1 MNNMN
6 PYNREE
12 SLRERLNA
20 FLSQRFDIPALDY
33 YSRLNTQAFLGL
45 KSVLADIN
53 NILTLKVSLAF
64 AEWISARLD
73 LDSEARQA
81 LKRIVLR
88 AKPNANGFDVW
99 LGYPIAFVA
108 EVKCNVPINGGSIY
122 GSAQRHG
129 IEKDIAALLQGK
141 SKASIN
147 SQSCP
152 KFFAFLDLPEIR
164 NANAHLLRVSKTCK
178 EKLVFV
184 SENTEFDRLDIV
196 YGVYVAPEP

>member
-1 MNNMN
+1 MN

-12 SLRERLNA
+12 SLREKLNA
-20 FLSQRFDIPALDY
+20 FLSQRFDIPEVDY
-33 YSRLNTQAFLGL
+33 YSKLNTQAFIGL

-64 AEWISARLD
+64 AEWIAARFD
-73 LDSEARQA
+73 LDSEDKQA
-81 LKRIVLR
+81 LKKIILQ

-122 GSAQRHG
+122 GSAQRNG
-129 IEKDIAALLQGK
+129 IEKDIAVLLQGK
-141 SKASIN
+141 RKSSIN

-152 KFFAFLDLPEIR
+152 KFFAFLDLPR
-164 NANAHLLRVSKTCK
+164 DQGRQCASASC
-178 EKLVFV
+178 
-184 SENTEFDRLDIV
+184 
-196 YGVYVAPEP
+196 